1 MSDIP
6 DKDISKI
13 YEKHVTPGPKSFI
26 TRFDAELEMFLRDI
40 FEAPFFIKPGEL
52 DFFLDNA
59 RKEGLIDP
67 DIRNLNIIDKCVPL
81 LPKNFHKHSG
91 IVNDLQGIL
100 NVKIQQFLAEAL
112 LYDARILST
121 LETNER
127 KSLTKPEIKDN
138 GDIAFWNPAG
148 TDYLITEEYLEKISS
163 FAEGKIYTEE
173 DYNTK
178 KETPVIGPFGI
189 EIKENFGL
197 EEKERIKYGFG
208 VKYKIEDGRKV
219 FKEGTSL
226 RINFCRRLGVII
238 YDLIMAK
245 IGKKIIENLS
255 DEERDNINK
264 LFSEFID
271 FRSEKIAFQIKKF
284 LDAEKK
290 KDIKIVLLQEVGK
303 AIYKELPKSAT
314 TTKSQVKKIETRN
327 AGSMILSTQ
336 KLEAGN
342 DNSNKS
348 YELEHSTLKL
358 IDDSVLELFSFHG
371 DTKGLKTS
379 EVIEKIL
386 KENKDKPLIIGL
398 DGNLKKPK
406 LLFDFMKMCDDNGA
420 KIAGFDLESFD
431 FKTNNE
437 YKKGTDFDKFYNKLQ
452 KFATN
457 GGIRSGCQSQW
468 GKMHDPTQDYI
479 DFIVY
484 RGENLEQVLINIK
497 GAQDTK
503 PIKIK
508 DDIRE
513 VTLVNAG
520 IVDNDV
526 YKIGTNDGWGAKVL
540 SQKNLSDHLPR
551 CSTFKLG
558 EQILSVLSWN
568 VAGPNFNWAEYYGSD
583 NQITILEEINNINK
597 DHTKYA
603 YLQKAIR
610 KRSEDLLQ
618 AKQELT
624 ESGTQVPLRFRTNV
638 YLDAAAKASKG
649 GAPRRRNRKSRKN
662 KVKKSRKARNN
673 ADNSARKSRRGR
685 GKRTRHN

>member
-1 MSDIP
+1 M
-6 DKDISKI
+6 
-13 YEKHVTPGPKSFI
+13 I
-26 TRFDAELEMFLRDI
+26 T
-40 FEAPFFIKPGEL
+40 
-52 DFFLDNA
+52 
-59 RKEGLIDP
+59 GL
-67 DIRNLNIIDKCVPL
+67 
-81 LPKNFHKHSG
+81 
-91 IVNDLQGIL
+91 
-100 NVKIQQFLAEAL
+100 
-112 LYDARILST
+112 
-121 LETNER
+121 
-127 KSLTKPEIKDN
+127 
-138 GDIAFWNPAG
+138 
-148 TDYLITEEYLEKISS
+148 
-163 FAEGKIYTEE
+163 
-173 DYNTK
+173 
-178 KETPVIGPFGI
+178 
-189 EIKENFGL
+189 
-197 EEKERIKYGFG
+197 
-208 VKYKIEDGRKV
+208 
-219 FKEGTSL
+219 
-226 RINFCRRLGVII
+226 
-238 YDLIMAK
+238 
-245 IGKKIIENLS
+245 
-255 DEERDNINK
+255 
-264 LFSEFID
+264 
-271 FRSEKIAFQIKKF
+271 
-284 LDAEKK
+284 
-290 KDIKIVLLQEVGK
+290 
-303 AIYKELPKSAT
+303 
-314 TTKSQVKKIETRN
+314 
-327 AGSMILSTQ
+327 
-336 KLEAGN
+336 
-342 DNSNKS
+342 
-348 YELEHSTLKL
+348 
-358 IDDSVLELFSFHG
+358 
-371 DTKGLKTS
+371 
-379 EVIEKIL
+379 
-386 KENKDKPLIIGL
+386 
-398 DGNLKKPK
+398 
-406 LLFDFMKMCDDNGA
+406 

-638 YLDAAAKASKG
+638 YLDAAAKAPNG

-662 KVKKSRKARNN
+662 KVKKSRKERNN